1 MIARRMRMNTPSK
14 SSVTRL
20 ISYLTNTQGSS
31 SRVGEVR
38 VTGCESEDAGWAGM
52 EMLAVQQ
59 QNIRAKGD
67 KTYHLVV
74 SFREGERPSSEA
86 LAEIEKHICEQLGYG
101 EHQRLSVVHN
111 DTENMHLHV
120 AINKVHPEKLTIHEP
135 LRDFRTVG
143 PRLHRA

>member
-1 MIARRMRMNTPSK
+1 MRMNTPSK

-86 LAEIEKHICEQLGYG
+86 LAEIEKHIW
-101 EHQRLSVVHN
+101 R
-111 DTENMHLHV
+111 
-120 AINKVHPEKLTIHEP
+120 
-135 LRDFRTVG
+135 
-143 PRLHRA
+143 